1 MAYISADGKLYK
13 DFQEYCNSEDLELD
27 DKFRKLLAGSRIPQ
41 NDEEKVWLENMRK
54 YSRMCDQPTWADRNA
69 AGGNPCLEQ
78 TLESYEM
85 CCLVETFPAHH

>member
-1 MAYISADGKLYK
+1 MAYISVEGKLYK

-54 YSRMCDQPTWADRNA
+54 QHAEGKVIDIPSDI
-69 AGGNPCLEQ
+69 
-78 TLESYEM
+78 
-85 CCLVETFPAHH
+85 F

>member
-1 MAYISADGKLYK
+1 MAYISVEGKLYK

-54 YSRMCDQPTWADRNA
+54 Q
-69 AGGNPCLEQ
+69 Q
-78 TLESYEM
+78 TEGKVIDIPSDI
-85 CCLVETFPAHH
+85 F